1 MYEAIQVVSYKETK
15 SSSLSGHVNLSRE
28 VLYQVPV
35 LAAERKERKN
45 LKKQRKVK
53 DFSNSINVL

>member
-1 MYEAIQVVSYKETK
+1 MRQYRLLVTRKQRVV
-15 SSSLSGHVNLSRE
+15 SLSGHVNLSRE

-53 DFSNSINVL
+53 DFSNSTNVL